1 MTEAVQEKVMAE
13 WSTEEK
19 TNLVSTYGCEL
30 LIERMQVM
38 INFMTRV
45 IPPMLFK

>member
-30 LIERMQVM
+30 LIENASYDQLHDKSYP
-38 INFMTRV
+38 TRS
-45 IPPMLFK
+45 